1 MLLSNSFIPILKNN
15 PSEAKIKSH
24 QLLLRVGMIKQASA
38 GIYSWL
44 PLGFKVMK
52 KIEDIVREEQNKI
65 GAQEILMPTIQ
76 SSEIWKESGRYDDY
90 GEEML
95 RITDRQNREIL
106 YGPTNEEQ
114 VTEIFR
120 SSIKSYKSLP
130 QLLYHIQW
138 KFRDEIRPR
147 FGIMRGREFYMKDA
161 YSFDISDNEAFYSY
175 NKFFLSYLRTF
186 KRLSLTAIP
195 MAAETGPIGGNL
207 SHEFIILADTGE
219 SKIFTDKRIFELN
232 SDDTNL
238 EKSSL
243 EDMRKKYEQYYAVT
257 DEKFNKEEFE
267 KIVSNENRLITKGIE
282 VGHIFYFG
290 DKYSKAMGASVDLP
304 GGKKDFV
311 KMGSYGIG
319 VSRLVG
325 AIIEAKYDEKNEIMK
340 WPLSVAPYDIALI
353 PMINKN
359 DNSSLDKA
367 MKVNEELIKNNI
379 DAIVDDTDE
388 NFSSKI
394 KKMNLIGVPY
404 QIIIGKKSD
413 GDLLEFKKIG
423 GEIQKLPLNK
433 IIENITKQKN
443 SI

>member
-1 MLLSNSFIPILKNN
+1 MLLSKLFVPILKNN

-24 QLLLRVGMIKQASA
+24 QLMLRVGMIKQASA

-52 KIEDIVREEQNKI
+52 KIENIVREEQNKI

-76 SSEIWKESGRYDDY
+76 SSEIWKESGRYEDY

-95 RITDRQNREIL
+95 RIKDRQNREML

-120 SSIKSYKSLP
+120 SALKSYKSLP

-161 YSFDISDNEAFYSY
+161 YSFDISDEEALYSY

-186 KRLSLTAIP
+186 NRLALTAIP
-195 MAAETGPIGGNL
+195 MAADTGPIGGNL

-219 SKIFTDKRIFELN
+219 SKIFTDKRIFDLN
-232 SDDTNL
+232 SDDTEL
-238 EKSSL
+238 EKNSL
-243 EDMRKKYEQYYAVT
+243 QQMRKKYEQYYSVT

-267 KIVSNENRLITKGIE
+267 EVVSEGNRLITKGIE

-325 AIIEAKYDEKNEIMK
+325 AIIEAKYDDKNEIMK
-340 WPLSVAPYDIALI
+340 WPLSVAPYDIALV

-359 DNSSLDKA
+359 DTSALDKA
-367 MKVNEELIKNNI
+367 ININKELIKNKI
-379 DAIVDDTDE
+379 DALIDDTEE

-394 KKMNLIGVPY
+394 KKMNLIGAPY

-413 GDLLEFKKIG
+413 GDLLEFKEIG
-423 GEIQKLPLNK
+423 KETQNLSLTK
-433 IIENITKQKN
+433 IIEIIKKQKN
-443 SI
+443 SN

>member
-1 MLLSNSFIPILKNN
+1 MFISKSFIPILKNN

-24 QLLLRVGMIKQASA
+24 QLMLRVGMIKQSSA

-52 KIEDIVREEQNKI
+52 KIEHIVRDEQNKI

-76 SSEIWKESGRYDDY
+76 SSEIWKESGRYEDY

-95 RITDRQNREIL
+95 RIKDRQDREML
-106 YGPTNEEQ
+106 YGPTNEELI
-114 VTEIFR
+114 TDIFR

-147 FGIMRGREFYMKDA
+147 FGIMRCREFYMKDA
-161 YSFDISDNEAFYSY
+161 YSFDINDEDALFSY
-175 NKFFLSYLRTF
+175 NKFFLSYLKTF
-186 KRLSLTAIP
+186 KRLDLTAIP
-195 MAAETGPIGGNL
+195 MAADTGPIGGNL
-207 SHEFIILADTGE
+207 SHEFIILAETGE
-219 SKIFTDKRIFELN
+219 SKIFTDKRIFDLDAEG
-232 SDDTNL
+232 TKL
-238 EKSSL
+238 EKKSL
-243 EDMRKKYEQYYAVT
+243 EDLRIKYEQFYSVT
-257 DEKFNKEEFE
+257 DEKFNKDEFE
-267 KIVSNENRLITKGIE
+267 KQVSEPNRLKTKGIE

-290 DKYSKAMGASVDLP
+290 DKYSKPMGASVDLP

-340 WPLSVAPYDIALI
+340 WPISVAPYDISII

-359 DNSSLDKA
+359 DTTALDKA
-367 MKVNEELIKNNI
+367 KKINLEFVKNNI
-379 DAIVDDTDE
+379 EAIVDDTDE
-388 NFSSKI
+388 NLSSKI
-394 KKMNLIGVPY
+394 KKMNLIGAPY
-404 QIIIGKKSD
+404 QIIIGKKSE
-413 GDLLEFKKIG
+413 GDLLEFKEVDK
-423 GEIQKLPLNK
+423 EIQKITLTEIIK
-433 IIENITKQKN
+433 IIKEQKEKN
-443 SI
+443 

>member
-1 MLLSNSFIPILKNN
+1 MLLSKSFVPILKNN

-24 QLLLRVGMIKQASA
+24 QLMLRVGMIKQASA

-44 PLGFKVMK
+44 PLGFKIMK
-52 KIEDIVREEQNKI
+52 KIEEIVRQEQNKI

-76 SSEIWKESGRYDDY
+76 SSEIWKESGRYEDY

-95 RITDRQNREIL
+95 RIKDRQNREML

-114 VTEIFR
+114 VTDIFR
-120 SSIKSYKSLP
+120 SSLKSYKSLP

-161 YSFDISDNEAFYSY
+161 YSFDVSDEEAFYSY

-186 KRLSLTAIP
+186 KRLALTAIP
-195 MAAETGPIGGNL
+195 MAADTGPIGGNL

-219 SKIFTDKRIFELN
+219 SKIFTDKRIFDLN
-232 SDDTNL
+232 SNDTEL
-238 EKSSL
+238 EKNSL
-243 EDMRKKYEQYYAVT
+243 QQMRKKYEQYYSVT
-257 DEKFNKEEFE
+257 DEKFNKDEFE
-267 KIVSNENRLITKGIE
+267 KVVSEENRLITKGIE

-325 AIIEAKYDEKNEIMK
+325 AIIEAKFDDKNEIMK
-340 WPLSVAPYDIALI
+340 WPLSVAPYDIALV

-359 DNSSLDKA
+359 DTSALDKA
-367 MKVNEELIKNNI
+367 VNINKELIKNNI
-379 DAIVDDTDE
+379 DALIDDTDE
-388 NFSSKI
+388 NYSSKI
-394 KKMNLIGVPY
+394 KKMNLIGAPY
-404 QIIIGKKSD
+404 QIIIGKKSE
-413 GDLLEFKKIG
+413 GDLLEFKEIG
-423 GEIQKLPLNK
+423 EETQNLSLTK
-433 IIENITKQKN
+433 IIETIKKQKN
-443 SI
+443 